1 MLNLTP
7 IPAYRSRNAGEL
19 VLLDPSRLSEWFGL
33 ENKQPKIV
41 CKTTIS
47 GDFSAGWSLFIQENG
62 SNTRLTGADFGSE
75 DDTTP
80 LDVIAIL
87 GHNLSIMSWQK
98 LIFRCNSGLCDGLSY
113 IALDG

>member
-7 IPAYRSRNAGEL
+7 IPAYRSRAEGEL
-19 VLLDPSRLSEWFGL
+19 VMLDPSRLYEWFGL

-62 SNTRLTGADFGSE
+62 SYTWLTGADFGTGE
-75 DDTTP
+75 DTTP

-98 LIFRCNSGLCDGLSY
+98 LVFRCNSGVCDGVSY